1 MRPYDWYHQAVEK
14 IATFLPGLDPNLEV
28 ELDTTVVT
36 PKQGGDEYTTFVLV
50 FSHSSN
56 PNLQWTMEVEPEP
69 PNRST
74 PRPQRLSPGILAIP
88 APFLPCC

>member
-56 PNLQWTMEVEPEP
+56 PNLQWTMEVEPDEHYIE
-69 PNRST
+69 NELEQVVT
-74 PRPQRLSPGILAIP
+74 NIYMQRVE
-88 APFLPCC
+88 

>member
-56 PNLQWTMEVEPEP
+56 PNLQWTMEVEPDEHYIE
-69 PNRST
+69 NELEQVVT
-74 PRPQRLSPGILAIP
+74 NIYLQRVE
-88 APFLPCC
+88 

>member
-36 PKQGGDEYTTFVLV
+36 PNQAGDEYTTFVLV

-56 PNLQWTMEVEPEP
+56 PNLQWTMEVEPDEHYIE
-69 PNRST
+69 NELEQVVT
-74 PRPQRLSPGILAIP
+74 NIYLQRVE
-88 APFLPCC
+88 

>member
-36 PKQGGDEYTTFVLV
+36 PNQGSDEYTTFVLV

-56 PNLQWTMEVEPEP
+56 PNLQWTMEVEPDEHYIE
-69 PNRST
+69 NELEQVVT
-74 PRPQRLSPGILAIP
+74 NIYLQRVE
-88 APFLPCC
+88 

>member
-1 MRPYDWYHQAVEK
+1 MRPYDWYHKAVEK

-56 PNLQWTMEVEPEP
+56 PNLQWTMEVKPDEHYIE
-69 PNRST
+69 NELEQVVT
-74 PRPQRLSPGILAIP
+74 NIYLQRVE
-88 APFLPCC
+88 

>member
-36 PKQGGDEYTTFVLV
+36 PNQGGDEYTTFVLV

-56 PNLQWTMEVEPEP
+56 PNLQWTMEVEPDEHYIE
-69 PNRST
+69 NELEQVVT
-74 PRPQRLSPGILAIP
+74 NIYLQRVE
-88 APFLPCC
+88 

>member
-1 MRPYDWYHQAVEK
+1 MRPYDWYHKAVEK

-36 PKQGGDEYTTFVLV
+36 PNQGGEEYTTFVLV

-56 PNLQWTMEVEPEP
+56 TNLQWTMEVELDEDYIE
-69 PNRST
+69 NELEQVVT
-74 PRPQRLSPGILAIP
+74 NIYLQRIE
-88 APFLPCC
+88 

>member
-36 PKQGGDEYTTFVLV
+36 PNQGGEEYTTFVLV

-56 PNLQWTMEVEPEP
+56 PNLQWTMEVEPDEDYIE
-69 PNRST
+69 NELEQVIT
-74 PRPQRLSPGILAIP
+74 NIYLQRVE
-88 APFLPCC
+88 